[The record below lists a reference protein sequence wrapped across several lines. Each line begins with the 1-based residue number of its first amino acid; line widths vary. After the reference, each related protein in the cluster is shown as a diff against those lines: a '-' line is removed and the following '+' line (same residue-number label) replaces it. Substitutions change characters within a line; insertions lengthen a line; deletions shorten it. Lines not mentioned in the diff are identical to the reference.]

1 MSRIVVAAVS
11 LVAALSMA
19 TAATGVPSQGD
30 RVAGTIERLTLAGFP
45 LTAHVNAKSGP
56 QGEDAQGSFWQTIQ
70 DPALG
75 EVTIRGH
82 VTCLAVD
89 GNKATVLASID
100 ESTDPRVPV
109 GSLFQTQITDNGSP
123 GAGSDSTIA
132 LFGFQPGE
140 GCPASFDIAPEVTI
154 LDGNFMVTDS

>member
-1 MSRIVVAAVS
+1 MARIVVTAVS
-11 LVAALSMA
+11 LIAALSMA

-45 LTAHVNAKSGP
+45 LTAHVNAKSGTH
-56 QGEDAQGSFWQTIQ
+56 GEDPQGSFWQTIEH
-70 DPALG
+70 PELG
-75 EVTIRGH
+75 GLTIRGH
-82 VTCLAVD
+82 VTCLAVAA
-89 GNKATVLASID
+89 NKAAVLASID

-109 GSLFQTQITDNGSP
+109 GSLFQTQIIDNGSP

-132 LFGFQPGE
+132 LFGFEPGE

-154 LDGNFMVTDS
+154 LDGNFTVTDN